1 MGCGSFLASGG
12 RLPPPG
18 LPLWGYSGGG
28 GVPVA
33 KGHRCTP
40 CCAGVGAVACPAR
53 GCLDVAL
60 ENSGG
65 ASPSPTPGQP
75 ANGSNPARSTAWSTP
90 RSIPP
95 KELTEAVDQAMEEL
109 IQAQAS
115 EIQYYLN
122 E

>member
-33 KGHRCTP
+33 EGHRCTP

-53 GCLDVAL
+53 GCLDITVGIWEMYGLLCSVPQPL
-60 ENSGG
+60 EAILPGTQ
-65 ASPSPTPGQP
+65 PST
-75 ANGSNPARSTAWSTP
+75 TTVY
-90 RSIPP
+90 P

-109 IQAQAS
+109 IQAQAG